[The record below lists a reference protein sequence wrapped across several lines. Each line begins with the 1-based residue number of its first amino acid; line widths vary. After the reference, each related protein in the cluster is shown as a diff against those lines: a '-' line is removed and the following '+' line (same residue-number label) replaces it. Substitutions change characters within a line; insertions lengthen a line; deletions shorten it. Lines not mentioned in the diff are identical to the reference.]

1 MKHVMRGFFVTGLL
15 LAAAGCGSVGYGG
28 PNLYAFG
35 DGYTDVTAQYGSTG
49 IHVNV
54 PCYPRA
60 SYVLAG
66 LAGPAGLGGA
76 PGLVGPSGLQ
86 GPAGPSGP
94 AGVQGP
100 AGPSGPAGLQGPA
113 GPSGPAGVQGP
124 AGPSGPSGPTGR
136 MGPRSDLG
144 PSGTWTSMDNVNFE
158 FKSAGIQPKCAE
170 KIANLAT
177 WMNDNQ
183 PAVIALD
190 GHASDT
196 WANDSN
202 TALSASRVQAVR
214 GALIAAGVAPYR
226 ISVGTFGV
234 RGPVCRDS
242 TETCRELNRRVEIL
256 VARQ

>member
-1 MKHVMRGFFVTGLL
+1 MKHVMKGFFVTGLL
-15 LAAAGCGSVGYGG
+15 LAAAGCSTVGYSG
-28 PNLYAFG
+28 PDLYAFG
-35 DGYTDVTAQYGSTG
+35 DGYADSAPQYGSAG
-49 IHVNV
+49 VHVSL

-60 SYVLAG
+60 PYVLAG
-66 LAGPAGLGGA
+66 LAGAAGVGGG
-76 PGLVGPSGLQ
+76 PGPM

-100 AGPSGPAGLQGPA
+100 AGPPGPAGMPGPAGLQGPA
-113 GPSGPAGVQGP
+113 GPSGQ
-124 AGPSGPSGPTGR
+124 AGPSGPSGR
-136 MGPRSDLG
+136 RGPRSERLG
-144 PSGTWTSMDNVNFE
+144 PSGTWTSIDNVNFE
-158 FKSAGIQPKCAE
+158 FKSAGIQAKCAE

-177 WMNDNQ
+177 WMKDNQ

-202 TALSASRVQAVR
+202 ATLSASRVQAVR
-214 GALIAAGVAPYR
+214 GALIAAGVAPSR

-234 RGPVCRDS
+234 RGPVCRES

-256 VARQ
+256 AARQ